1 MVTEPQLLSAAEF
14 NSTMRD
20 GIDPVANERGFVSRK
35 SGWVRKEATGGI
47 SFFKAQRHEQAVDPH
62 AGGRFTLEF
71 ERSADNKPLMG
82 LAGRARF
89 DQLLPRA
96 DLRRVVD
103 YQRKVISSLPRPP
116 AEWVNSG
123 PDFLRET
130 YLENFSS
137 NFPYDPGNLWLRY
150 QSLEHV
156 RGWLDVIT
164 ALLPAVL
171 ERTARMDPG
180 TIYLGALIDLN
191 ADPLGS
197 SD

>member
-1 MVTEPQLLSAAEF
+1 MVTEPKLLSAAEF
-14 NSTMRD
+14 NSAMRD

-35 SGWVRKEATGGI
+35 SGWVRKEAVGGI
-47 SFFKAQRHEQAVDPH
+47 SFFKVHRNERAVDPY

-71 ERSADNKPLMG
+71 ERSPENKPLMG

-89 DQLLPRA
+89 DQLLPR
-96 DLRRVVD
+96 DELERVLD

-116 AEWVNSG
+116 ADGVSS
-123 PDFLRET
+123 ET
-130 YLENFSS
+130 YLENFNP
-137 NFPYDPGNLWLRY
+137 NFIYRPGNLWLRY

-171 ERTARMDPG
+171 ERAARMDPG

-191 ADPLGS
+191 ADPLRQR
-197 SD
+197 D

>member
-1 MVTEPQLLSAAEF
+1 LLSTDDF
-14 NSTMRD
+14 NSTIRH
-20 GIDPVANERGFVSRK
+20 GIDPVANERGFASKK
-35 SGWVRKEATGGI
+35 SGWVRKEAKGGI
-47 SFFKAQRHEQAVDPH
+47 SFFKVQRHEKAVDPY

-71 ERSADNKPLMG
+71 ERSPGSKPLMG

-89 DQLLPRA
+89 DQLLPQA
-96 DLRRVVD
+96 DLERVID
-103 YQRKVISSLPRPP
+103 YQRRVISSLPRPP

-130 YLENFSS
+130 YLENFSP
-137 NFPYDPGNLWLRY
+137 NFPYHPGNLWLRY

-171 ERTARMDPG
+171 ERAARMDPG

-191 ADPLGS
+191 ANPLRTN
-197 SD
+197 D

>member
-1 MVTEPQLLSAAEF
+1 MVTEPKLLSAAEF
-14 NSTMRD
+14 NSAMRD

-35 SGWVRKEATGGI
+35 SGWVRKEAMGGI
-47 SFFKAQRHEQAVDPH
+47 SFFKVQRNERAVDLY

-71 ERSADNKPLMG
+71 ERSPENKPLMG

-89 DQLLPRA
+89 DQLLPR
-96 DLRRVVD
+96 DQLERVLD
-103 YQRKVISSLPRPP
+103 YQRKVISSLQRPP
-116 AEWVNSG
+116 ADEVTS
-123 PDFLRET
+123 ET
-130 YLENFSS
+130 YLENFNP
-137 NFPYDPGNLWLRY
+137 NFTYHPGNLWLRY

-164 ALLPAVL
+164 ALLPEVL
-171 ERTARMDPG
+171 ERVARMDPG

-191 ADPLGS
+191 ADPLRQ